1 VRVLSILD
9 REKLKPNCTVAL
21 HKLSHSVVDIL
32 PSEAD
37 VNIQMMK
44 VTNKIDVSYQDIGGL
59 DVQKQEIKESI
70 ELPLSHPDL
79 YYKLGIDPPSGKN

>member
-1 VRVLSILD
+1 MLSILD

-21 HKLSHSVVDIL
+21 HKMSHSVVDIL

-44 VTNKIDVSYQDIGGL
+44 VQGGIDVSYQDIGGKVL
-59 DVQKQEIKESI
+59 FITVV
-70 ELPLSHPDL
+70 
-79 YYKLGIDPPSGKN
+79 

>member
-1 VRVLSILD
+1 
-9 REKLKPNCTVAL
+9 LKPNCTVAL

-44 VTNKIDVSYQDIGGL
+44 VTNKIDVSYQDIGGMIIL
-59 DVQKQEIKESI
+59 N
-70 ELPLSHPDL
+70 P
-79 YYKLGIDPPSGKN
+79 